1 MLELFLEL
9 VTAREGH
16 LRLESGHH
24 SETWLDLDAL
34 FAEPARVWPLVD
46 ALAEKIRKHDVD
58 VVCGPLVGGAF
69 LAQQIANMIDADF
82 AFTER
87 HLHDDCGPL
96 YAAEYRLPA
105 AFGSRLSGRR
115 VAIVDDVMS
124 AGSAVIGTLQSLEAS
139 GASVVVAGALV
150 ILGTRGADL
159 LAQRDIALEAV
170 AARPFNVW
178 LPAECPLCASG
189 TPMERAP

>member
-1 MLELFLEL
+1 MIELFLEL

-16 LRLESGHH
+16 FRLESGHH

-46 ALAEKIRKHDVD
+46 ALAEKIRRHNVD
-58 VVCGPLVGGAF
+58 VVCGPLVGGAL

-87 HLHDDCGPL
+87 HMRDDRAAL
-96 YAAEYRLPA
+96 YAAEYRLPN
-105 AFGSRLSGRR
+105 AFASRVAGRR

-124 AGSAVIGTLQSLEAS
+124 AGSAVIGTMQSLQAR

-150 ILGTRGADL
+150 VLGTRGADL
-159 LAQRDIALEAV
+159 LGERGVALEAV
-170 AARPFNVW
+170 ATRPFNVW

-189 TPMERAP
+189 ATIERR